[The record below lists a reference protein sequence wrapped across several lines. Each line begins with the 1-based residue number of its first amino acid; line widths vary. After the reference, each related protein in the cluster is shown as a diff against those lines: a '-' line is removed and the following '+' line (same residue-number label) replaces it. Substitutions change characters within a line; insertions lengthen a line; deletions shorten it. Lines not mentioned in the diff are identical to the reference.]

1 MTLVDEVQNIAIAGD
16 LALVTVFFGSAF
28 SSMSSR
34 RRLFE
39 VEMFSIL
46 FDAPVLCPMGITYSR
61 RSLRLTFLR

>member
-16 LALVTVFFGSAF
+16 LALVTVFWLCL

>member
-16 LALVTVFFGSAF
+16 LALVTVFGSAF

>member
-1 MTLVDEVQNIAIAGD
+1 
-16 LALVTVFFGSAF
+16 
-28 SSMSSR
+28 MSSR